1 VPVVVAAFVLVVVVL
16 ALSVLL
22 LPLSLLQRYR
32 VGTRRRPARPWMAA
46 LNLTGV
52 SVSSAIFLF
61 SAALMSPWL
70 PGAFT
75 YATLGLAAGA
85 MLGSIGLLFTR
96 WEPTAGGLHFTPPW
110 LLILGL
116 TLIVTGRLLFGFWR
130 AWHVWGVVPGTTAWL
145 QASGAAG
152 SVAAGAT
159 VLGYY
164 VIYWWGVRRRIRRHP
179 PVRRMRR

>member
-1 VPVVVAAFVLVVVVL
+1 MPVVVAALVLVVVL

-32 VGTRRRPARPWMAA
+32 VGTRRRPARAWVTA

-52 SVSSAIFLF
+52 SASSAIFLL
-61 SAALMSPWL
+61 SAALMTPWI

-85 MLGSIGLLFTR
+85 VLGSIGLVFTR

-110 LLILGL
+110 VLILGL

-130 AWHVWGVVPGTTAWL
+130 AWHVWGLAPDAAAWL

-152 SVAAGAT
+152 SLAAGAT

-164 VIYWWGVRRRIRRHP
+164 ATYWWGVRRRIRRHP
-179 PVRRMRR
+179 PVRRIRR